1 MSPKAISIAHVWNA
15 LFTFCWLS
23 FVAEDDEVI
32 NQQCFMKM
40 ILKNISGWYYSIR
53 CHFDHLH
60 VAIRLTYASNKDCKP
75 AVLIV
80 SAVFMHD
87 FCF

>member
-40 ILKNISGWYYSIR
+40 I
-53 CHFDHLH
+53 
-60 VAIRLTYASNKDCKP
+60 
-75 AVLIV
+75 
-80 SAVFMHD
+80 
-87 FCF
+87 